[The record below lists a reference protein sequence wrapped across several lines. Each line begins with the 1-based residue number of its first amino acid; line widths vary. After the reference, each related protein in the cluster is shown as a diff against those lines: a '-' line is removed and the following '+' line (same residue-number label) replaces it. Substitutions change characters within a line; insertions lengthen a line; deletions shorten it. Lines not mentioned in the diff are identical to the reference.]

1 MFVHVTG
8 VVPFVA
14 EAIIV
19 LRILAHIGRFAQAKI
34 CFWAIRALTMA
45 VRSLAHS
52 VEKLQNAWT
61 SISCEGAL
69 SVTTVRIRARIE

>member
-19 LRILAHIGRFAQAKI
+19 LRILAHIGSFAQAKI

-45 VRSLAHS
+45 VRSWPILLKNSKMHGPQFLA
-52 VEKLQNAWT
+52 
-61 SISCEGAL
+61 
-69 SVTTVRIRARIE
+69 RAHCR